1 MIRSEA
7 VAAGAE
13 EAGEEDATGG
23 RAAAAAREVS
33 AALVVLAVY
42 LTFTHVFTGPRE
54 VSDAHGRSLLDFERW
69 ARLDIER
76 PLNDVLVRHE
86 WLGAVAAWEYATTYA
101 LGTFGFL
108 AYLWWRRSPAYPWAR
123 NTLIWLTLIAI
134 CCFALWPTTPPRL
147 LPDEGYTDIIAVHH
161 PPATWGTGVVS
172 AGANPYAAIPSLHI
186 GWVAWIGAAAVRA
199 RSGAFVLWLCG
210 LHLVVTALV
219 IVSTAAHYVVDIPA
233 GLLLI
238 PAAAGAERL
247 RVSLVRRRRR
257 PSGIVPGGPPRAAR
271 GEQQVA
277 AADAFFLHVE
287 SENVPQVVGGV
298 AEFAGP
304 GPAAGRM
311 RDLMAER
318 LPHLPRLTQRI
329 VPAGRFRRARWV
341 EAGAIDLDWH
351 VQEVD
356 LPAPGGRRAL
366 DDLVARL
373 VADPLDHD
381 RPLWRFWLVRGGTR
395 GPDAVVIL
403 LHHAI
408 ADGIG
413 VVDILRGILEPHL
426 PDAEPMRG
434 PGGFARAAAVVPGL
448 VLLGLDGAA
457 PTVSVSGRLGPERA
471 FETVTLPL
479 DQVRDTAR
487 AAGVRVTDV
496 LLALVGEVVADVLAH
511 RGERAGG
518 RALRAAV
525 PMTLRAP
532 APPDRGRTA
541 VPGNLT
547 AALRLDV
554 PVDPMP
560 VRERLAAVHRSAER
574 RRRSGRAVASTAVLA
589 LIGVLPPRL
598 HARAARGT
606 YRARFFGGIVS
617 NMPGPSVPMSMAGSP
632 LGDVHPILPLA
643 DGVPFAVGAL
653 SWNGALHVAVTAEP
667 RLLPEAA
674 AFTGGMV
681 RAFGELAA
689 AAERERERA
698 KSGEHGEQ
706 GEQGEQGERGADGG
720 ARAGTP

>member
-7 VAAGAE
+7 VAAGAG
-13 EAGEEDATGG
+13 EAGGEDESGG
-23 RAAAAAREVS
+23 RAGAAAREIA
-33 AALVVLAVY
+33 AALAVLAVY
-42 LTFTHVFTGPRE
+42 LTFTHAFTGSRE
-54 VSDAHGRSLLDFERW
+54 VSDAHGRALLEFERW
-69 ARLDIER
+69 ARLDVER

-86 WLGAVAAWEYATTYA
+86 WLGAAAAWEYATAYA
-101 LGTFGFL
+101 IGTFGFL
-108 AYLWWRRSPAYPWAR
+108 AYLWWRQSPAYPWAR

-134 CCFALWPTTPPRL
+134 CCFALWPATPPRL
-147 LPDEGYTDIIAVHH
+147 LPGEGYTDIIAVHH

-199 RSGAFVLWLCG
+199 RAGAFVTWLCG
-210 LHLVVTALV
+210 VHLVVTALV
-219 IVSTAAHYVVDIPA
+219 IVATAAHYVVDIPA
-233 GLLLI
+233 GLLLV

-247 RVSLVRRRRR
+247 RVRLVRGRRLN
-257 PSGIVPGGPPRAAR
+257 GIVAGAPRAQR
-271 GEQQVA
+271 VA

-304 GPAAGRM
+304 APSAGRV
-311 RDLMAER
+311 RELMAER

-329 VPAGRFRRARWV
+329 VPGGVFRRPRWV
-341 EAGAIDLDWH
+341 EADEIDLGRH

-356 LPAPGGRRAL
+356 LPASGGRRAL

-373 VADPLDHD
+373 VAEPLDHD
-381 RPLWRFWLVRGGTR
+381 RPLWRFWLVRGGPH

-403 LHHAI
+403 LHHVI

-413 VVDILRGILEPHL
+413 VVDILRGLLEPRL
-426 PDAEPMRG
+426 PEAEAGKG

-448 VLLGLDGAA
+448 VLLGLDGTA
-457 PTVSVSGRLGPERA
+457 PTVSVTGTLGPERA

-496 LLALVGEVVADVLAH
+496 LLALVGEVVADVLAQ

-532 APPDRGRTA
+532 APPGRGRTA

-560 VRERLAAVHRSAER
+560 VQERLAAVHRSAER
-574 RRRSGRAVASTAVLA
+574 RRGSGRAVASTAVLG
-589 LIGVLPPRL
+589 LIGLLPPRL

-653 SWNGALHVAVTAEP
+653 SWNGALHVSVTAEP

-674 AFTGGMV
+674 AFAGGMV

-689 AAERERERA
+689 AVAAGRER
-698 KSGEHGEQ
+698 GEH
-706 GEQGEQGERGADGG
+706 GADGG
-720 ARAGTP
+720 ARAGTI

>member
-1 MIRSEA
+1 MRSEA
-7 VAAGAE
+7 VSAGAE
-13 EAGEEDATGG
+13 EAGEGDADGG
-23 RAAAAAREVS
+23 RAAAAGREIA

-42 LTFTHVFTGPRE
+42 LTFTHAFTGPRE
-54 VSDAHGRSLLDFERW
+54 VSDAHGRALLDFERW
-69 ARLDIER
+69 ARLDVER

-86 WLGAVAAWEYATTYA
+86 WLGAAAAWEYATTYA
-101 LGTFGFL
+101 IGTFGFL

-134 CCFALWPTTPPRL
+134 CCFALWPATPPRL
-147 LPDEGYTDIIAVHH
+147 LPGEGYTDIIAVHH
-161 PPATWGTGVVS
+161 PPATWGSGVVS

-186 GWVAWIGAAAVRA
+186 GWVAWIGVAAVRA
-199 RSGAFVLWLCG
+199 RTGAFFTWLCG

-247 RVSLVRRRRR
+247 RVRLVRGRRS
-257 PSGIVPGGPPRAAR
+257 PSGR
-271 GEQQVA
+271 GQRVA

-287 SENVPQVVGGV
+287 SVNVPQVVGGV

-304 GPAAGRM
+304 GPPAGRV
-311 RDLMAER
+311 RDLMDER

-329 VPAGRFRRARWV
+329 VPGGLFRRPRWV
-341 EAGAIDLDWH
+341 DADAIDLGWH

-356 LPAPGGRRAL
+356 LPASGGRRAL

-373 VADPLDHD
+373 VAEPLDHD
-381 RPLWRFWLVRGGTR
+381 RPLWRFWLVRGGTH
-395 GPDAVVIL
+395 GPDAAVIL
-403 LHHAI
+403 LHHVI

-413 VVDILRGILEPHL
+413 VVDILRGVLEPRL
-426 PDAEPMRG
+426 PEAEPARG

-448 VLLGLDGAA
+448 VLLGLDGTA
-457 PTVSVSGRLGPERA
+457 PTVSVTGTLGPERA

-496 LLALVGEVVADVLAH
+496 LLALVGEVVGDVLVQ

-532 APPDRGRTA
+532 APPGRGRTA

-560 VRERLAAVHRSAER
+560 VHQRLAAVHRSAER
-574 RRRSGRAVASTAVLA
+574 RRRSGRAVASTAVLG
-589 LIGVLPPRL
+589 LMGLLPPRL

-617 NMPGPSVPMSMAGSP
+617 NMPGPPVPMSMAGAP

-653 SWNGALHVAVTAEP
+653 SWNGVLHVSVTAEP

-674 AFTGGMV
+674 AFTGGMA

-689 AAERERERA
+689 AVAEATRTAGGERA
-698 KSGEHGEQ
+698 KR
-706 GEQGEQGERGADGG
+706 GERGADGG

>member
-1 MIRSEA
+1 TGTGDNG
-7 VAAGAE
+7 AG
-13 EAGEEDATGG
+13 EAGGG
-23 RAAAAAREVS
+23 RAASAAREIA
-33 AALVVLAVY
+33 AALAVLAVY

-54 VSDAHGRSLLDFERW
+54 VSDANGRALLDFERW
-69 ARLDIER
+69 THLDVER

-86 WLGAVAAWEYATTYA
+86 WLGAIAAWEYATTYA
-101 LGTFGFL
+101 IGTFGFL
-108 AYLWWRRSPAYPWAR
+108 AYLWWRKSPVYPWAR

-199 RSGAFVLWLCG
+199 RTGAFFTWLCA

-219 IVSTAAHYVVDIPA
+219 IVATAAHYVVDIPA

-238 PAAAGAERL
+238 PAAAAAERL
-247 RVSLVRRRRR
+247 RVSAVRRFR
-257 PSGIVPGGPPRAAR
+257 PPHSVPGGPPRPPR
-271 GEQQVA
+271 REQRVA

-298 AEFAGP
+298 AVFAGP
-304 GPAAGRM
+304 GPPAERM

-318 LPHLPRLTQRI
+318 LPHLPRLAQRI

-341 EAGAIDLDWH
+341 EADAIDLGWH
-351 VQEVD
+351 VRQID
-356 LPAPGGRRAL
+356 LPRPGGRRAL

-373 VADPLDHD
+373 VAEPLDHD
-381 RPLWRFWLVRGGTR
+381 RPLWRFWLVRGGDR
-395 GPDAVVIL
+395 GPDAIVIL

-413 VVDILRGILEPHL
+413 VVDILRGILEPRL
-426 PDAEPMRG
+426 PDAEPAKG
-434 PGGFARAAAVVPGL
+434 PGGLARAAAVVPGL
-448 VLLGLDGAA
+448 VLLGLDGAT
-457 PTVSVSGRLGPERA
+457 PTVSVTGALGPERG

-479 DQVRDTAR
+479 DQVRETAR

-496 LLALVGEVVADVLAH
+496 LLALVGEVVADVLAQ
-511 RGERAGG
+511 RGERADG

-532 APPDRGRTA
+532 APPGRGRTA

-560 VRERLAAVHRSAER
+560 VRDRLAAVHRSAER

-589 LIGVLPPRL
+589 LIGALPPRL
-598 HARAARGT
+598 HARAACGA

-617 NMPGPSVPMSMAGSP
+617 NMPGPAMPMSMAGVP
-632 LGDVHPILPLA
+632 LGEVHPILPLA

-667 RLLPEAA
+667 RLLPEVA

-681 RAFGELAA
+681 QAFAELSAA
-689 AAERERERA
+689 VAGR
-698 KSGEHGEQ
+698 
-706 GEQGEQGERGADGG
+706 ERGADGG
-720 ARAGTP
+720 ARAGTA